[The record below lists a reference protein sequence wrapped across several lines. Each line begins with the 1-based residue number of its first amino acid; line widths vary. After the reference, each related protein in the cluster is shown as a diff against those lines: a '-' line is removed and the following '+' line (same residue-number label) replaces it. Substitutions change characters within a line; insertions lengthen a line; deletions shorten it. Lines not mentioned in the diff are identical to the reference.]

1 MYLLLWIIVLNSLC
15 ISFLSICDEGNASP
29 SPQGILDYLDNLT
42 VIQIRKLFGMLST
55 LAFSN
60 QQDGGLIQV
69 PLKRTS
75 HPCVSEV
82 VWLSKI
88 NQKIGSPSQVVR
100 FPVFSG
106 CVSFLWNV
114 CSSHNTPFYCTS
126 VENFEHFHWFDSD
139 WSIRYDQSQQGLGKV
154 HLIWQGEGGW
164 RCWGGALKI
173 FRHLKGGLWKFVYLK
188 TNRRGA
194 PKKMTCYRGGC

>member
-1 MYLLLWIIVLNSLC
+1 MYLLLWVIVLNCLC

-82 VWLSKI
+82 V
-88 NQKIGSPSQVVR
+88 
-100 FPVFSG
+100 
-106 CVSFLWNV
+106 
-114 CSSHNTPFYCTS
+114 
-126 VENFEHFHWFDSD
+126 
-139 WSIRYDQSQQGLGKV
+139 
-154 HLIWQGEGGW
+154 
-164 RCWGGALKI
+164 
-173 FRHLKGGLWKFVYLK
+173 
-188 TNRRGA
+188 
-194 PKKMTCYRGGC
+194 